1 MLGRYGKVLVIWVFI
16 INCTSQIQT
25 CYAILLKFNRFD
37 YLWALLEKTIR
48 KKREILHEK
57 ISHWLMKPSKF
68 SSHAGYFLQIFVNQ
82 KRCFFRRHENWIWL
96 HNWFLIC
103 EFTIRYKI
111 CGVVT
116 CYQLTA
122 CVAIDITN
130 YNYQVHIFYTK
141 PFWKNFKRKFD
152 DKAITSW

>member
-1 MLGRYGKVLVIWVFI
+1 MIRNIFFHVLGYTWGLFQWQGANLPQNCKGTNLLGRYGKVQVIWVFI
-16 INCTSQIQT
+16 IICTSQIQT
-25 CYAILLKFNRFD
+25 FYAILLKFNRFD

-96 HNWFLIC
+96 HNWFLIY
-103 EFTIRYKI
+103 EFTIRY
-111 CGVVT
+111 
-116 CYQLTA
+116 
-122 CVAIDITN
+122 
-130 YNYQVHIFYTK
+130 
-141 PFWKNFKRKFD
+141 
-152 DKAITSW
+152 